1 MTDLLMVIAAIV
13 ATPSLIVAAR
23 KLLHRKKLMPK
34 RWLLPLLLLVSA
46 SVAQAKLGES
56 RQQIL
61 KRFGGKDAMTFGET
75 WGNRMEFQHKNFAR
89 IDFDDAGHSVLE
101 MYYLSTPFN
110 NKDANEIIKIVIGK
124 GTAVWR
130 EVRPGCWQSTN
141 GKYQLAQMIDPPSGY
156 LGGIVVAYS
165 SAIDVAAAY
174 DQPTT
179 PKPQPDPT
187 PEVAPAD
194 PTRTPADCGIIAG
207 QAHDRI
213 KKFAAWSQIVGL
225 NWLFPNGKPS
235 AHAAVF
241 YKYQADGNV
250 FYYDEGGT
258 LELDTTS
265 QDLDAIK
272 TALQAKI
279 GKQRTVLAL
288 KFLTH

>member
-1 MTDLLMVIAAIV
+1 MRRLLIAALV
-13 ATPSLIVAAR
+13 
-23 KLLHRKKLMPK
+23 
-34 RWLLPLLLLVSA
+34 LVSA
-46 SVAQAKLGES
+46 TAQATLGES
-56 RQQIL
+56 KQQIL
-61 KRFGGKDAMTFGET
+61 KRFGGVKAMTLGEV
-75 WGNRMEFQHKNFAR
+75 WADFMEFRHKNLAR
-89 IDFDDAGHSVLE
+89 IEFDDSGHSKLE

-141 GKYQLAQMIDPPSGY
+141 GKYQLARMIDPPSGY
-156 LGGIVVAYS
+156 LWGIMIAYS

-174 DQPTT
+174 DLPTT
-179 PKPQPDPT
+179 PKPQPDHA
-187 PEVAPAD
+187 PEIAPAD

-225 NWLFPNGKPS
+225 NWLLPDGKPS

-258 LELDTTS
+258 LELDTAS
-265 QDLDAIK
+265 QDLDTIK
-272 TALQAKI
+272 TALQTKI